1 MTIAE
6 AAEFFNVSKEAIHNR
21 IRRKSLNSIVEN
33 GTKLVVVSEAKGE
46 TQGSG
51 GFDTKY
57 TAYIE
62 QENERLRG
70 KVEVLEQET
79 FRLRDQREKMLID
92 EREKIEQIY
101 KERDAQL
108 RNVLNVVATKFLAH
122 SDPGAVVEEAM
133 TVDAIN
139 VDLDENTDEWIS
151 LKAFLKLKRLNDK
164 EKKDMKRRFKAIA
177 KWGDK
182 RLSVRDDKVYLCP
195 TMYDYSDL
203 LY

>member
-1 MTIAE
+1 MTLICPIFPE
-6 AAEFFNVSKEAIHNR
+6 ASATVNPVGTPFLSVPAKIDLVTFAFMVDSVVNSFEFEVELLTEL
-21 IRRKSLNSIVEN
+21 SL
-33 GTKLVVVSEAKGE
+33 
-46 TQGSG
+46 
-51 GFDTKY
+51 
-57 TAYIE
+57 
-62 QENERLRG
+62 
-70 KVEVLEQET
+70 
-79 FRLRDQREKMLID
+79 
-92 EREKIEQIY
+92 
-101 KERDAQL
+101 
-108 RNVLNVVATKFLAH
+108 
-122 SDPGAVVEEAM
+122 AVVEEAM